1 MSGGMK
7 RGPISYYGGKVN
19 LAKKI
24 VGMIPQHITYVEP
37 FCGGAAVF
45 WAKEPSG
52 VEIVND
58 TNKELVNFYV
68 QCKVNNEELDR
79 LIKGSI
85 HSRDLHRDAWVVYN
99 HPHLFS
105 DVRRA
110 WAVWV
115 LANMGFSSQLAVS
128 FGTNIKSDVQSKKI
142 ANKRDSFGASFAKRL
157 ERVTAESKDAV
168 DVIDQY
174 DTEDSFHY
182 CDPPYFNSDCAHY
195 KGYSESDFRR
205 LLDKLAMVKGKFLLS
220 SYPSAVLQEYIDRY
234 GWKHE
239 QIDGRVSVA
248 RVKTSKKSKTE
259 CLTWNY

>member
-1 MSGGMK
+1 MSRGMK
-7 RGPISYYGGKVN
+7 GPISYYGGKAL
-19 LAKKI
+19 LASRI
-24 VGMIPQHITYVEP
+24 VGMIPQHVTYVEP

-52 VEIVND
+52 VEILND
-58 TNKELVNFYV
+58 TNKELVNFYI
-68 QCKVNNEELDR
+68 QCKINNEELDR
-79 LIKGSI
+79 LIKQSI

-105 DVRRA
+105 EVKRA

-115 LANMGFSSQLAVS
+115 LSAMGFSSQLSVS
-128 FGTNIKSDVQSKKI
+128 FGTSVKNDTQQKKI
-142 ANKRDSFGASFAKRL
+142 GNKRESFGASYAARL
-157 ERVTAESKDAV
+157 ERVTAESRDAIA
-168 DVIDQY
+168 VIKQY
-174 DTEDSFHY
+174 DTPESFHY

-195 KGYSESDFRR
+195 KGYTEQDFRN
-205 LLDKLAMVKGKFLLS
+205 LLDTLANVQGKFLLS
-220 SYPSAVLQEYIDRY
+220 SYPSDLLQEYIDRH

-248 RVKTSKKSKTE
+248 RKKTSKKSKTE

>member
-1 MSGGMK
+1 MK
-7 RGPISYYGGKVN
+7 GPISYYGGKAM
-19 LAKKI
+19 LAPKI
-24 VGMIPQHITYVEP
+24 VGMIPQHVTYVEP

-58 TNKELVNFYV
+58 TNKELVNFYI
-68 QCKVNNEELDR
+68 QCKINNAELDKM
-79 LIKGSI
+79 IKGSI

-99 HPHLFS
+99 HPHLFT

-115 LANMGFSSQLAVS
+115 LSAMGFSSQFSVS
-128 FGTNIKSDVQSKKI
+128 FGVSVVNDTLSKKI
-142 ANKRDSFGASFAKRL
+142 SNRRESFGASFAQRL
-157 ERVTAESKDAV
+157 ERVTIESRDAV
-168 DVIDQY
+168 QVIKQY

-182 CDPPYFNSDCAHY
+182 CDPPYFNSDCGHY
-195 KGYSESDFRR
+195 KGYQEQDFRD
-205 LLDKLAMVKGKFLLS
+205 LLDTLASIKGKFLLS
-220 SYPSAVLQEYIDRY
+220 SYPSKVLQEYIDKH

-239 QIDGRVSVA
+239 QINGRVSVSRNKDA
-248 RVKTSKKSKTE
+248 KKSKIE